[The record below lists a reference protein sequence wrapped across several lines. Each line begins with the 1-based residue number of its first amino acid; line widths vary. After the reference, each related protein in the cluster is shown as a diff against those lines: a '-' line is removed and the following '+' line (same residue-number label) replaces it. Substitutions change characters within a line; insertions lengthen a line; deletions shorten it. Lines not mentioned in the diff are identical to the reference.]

1 MHTWMAKVRWG
12 LALLVGLCAAGLAP
26 EAGGAQIVFSA
37 YGGDYG
43 EVMRKH
49 VLIPFEKRFG
59 AKVIYDETGNSAEK
73 LAKLRATKGTYTHDV
88 VLMVEYDAAAAGR
101 EGLLDPIG
109 PVQVPNFT
117 KLYPFAQ
124 TLSGGFG
131 PVVAMDVLTLVYNK
145 NQVKPPPTSWEAL
158 WDPKYKGRVAISH
171 VSEGKGLYL
180 LLLASFMT
188 GGSEKDVDRA
198 FTKIGQVVP
207 NVGAWLTASPQ
218 YVPYLQREEVWI
230 TPYWNGR
237 TQLLK
242 DQGLP
247 IDSVIPKEGTIPIT
261 NVFTV
266 PKTAKDK
273 DLAHKFI
280 NFFLEEVQ
288 QRAWAEAIYYG
299 PTNKEVKV
307 SPEVARRIPYGPE
320 QIDALKF
327 PDQEVLVKS
336 RRVWVERWNKEI
348 QNALR
353 YAK

>member
-1 MHTWMAKVRWG
+1 MCTWKPMVRWG
-12 LALLVGLCAAGLAP
+12 LVVLVALGTAGLPP
-26 EAGGAQIVFSA
+26 EADAGQLIFSA

-49 VLIPFEKRFG
+49 ILTPFEKKFG
-59 AKVIYDETGNSAEK
+59 TKVVDDETGSSPEK
-73 LAKLRATKGTYTHDV
+73 LAKLRATKGTYSHDV
-88 VLMVEYDAAAAGR
+88 VLLVEFDAGAAGR

-109 PVQVPNFT
+109 AAQVPNFA

-145 NQVKPPPTSWEAL
+145 NQVKPAPTSWEAL

-171 VSEGKGLYL
+171 MSEVKGLYL
-180 LLLASFMT
+180 LLLAAYMT
-188 GGSEKDVDRA
+188 GGSEKDVDRG
-198 FTKIGQVVP
+198 FTKVGQVVP

-218 YVPYLQREEVWI
+218 YVPYLQREEVWL

-237 TQLLK
+237 TQYLK

-273 DLAHKFI
+273 DLAYKFI
-280 NFFLEEVQ
+280 NFFLEEAQ

-299 PTNKEVKV
+299 PTNKEVKLP
-307 SPEVARRIPYGPE
+307 PEVARRIPYGPE
-320 QIDALKF
+320 QIGALKF
-327 PDQEVLVKS
+327 PDQEALVKN
-336 RRVWVERWNKEI
+336 RGPWIERWNKEI